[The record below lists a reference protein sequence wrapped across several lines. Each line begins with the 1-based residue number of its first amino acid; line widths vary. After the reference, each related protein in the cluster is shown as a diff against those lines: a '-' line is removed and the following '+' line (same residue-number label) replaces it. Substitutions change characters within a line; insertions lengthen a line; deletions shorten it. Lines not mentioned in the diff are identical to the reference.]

1 MIARTW
7 TGAVHTT
14 DADEYADYIR
24 ETGFREYGETPGNLG
39 AWLLRRDHR
48 GTTELITLSLWDS
61 VEAIRTF
68 AGDDIEAA
76 VLYPED
82 KRYLIDGAS
91 TIAHYDV
98 IDHITGPPGGE
109 PQAATTV

>member
-24 ETGFREYGETPGNLG
+24 ETGFREYGETPGNCG
-39 AWLLRRDHR
+39 AWLLRRDHE
-48 GTTELITLSLWDS
+48 GTTEFITLSLWDS
-61 VEAIRTF
+61 VEAVHAF

-76 VLYPED
+76 VLYPDDE
-82 KRYLIDGAS
+82 RYLIDGAS
-91 TIAHYDV
+91 AIAHYEV
-98 IDHITGPPGGE
+98 ADHIAGPG
-109 PQAATTV
+109 